1 MFIKKNYLIIL
12 FSIGFFHL
20 LGVFF
25 LYKLF
30 PNYDIFMHVGT
41 GFILSFIINDILKEF
56 IKPKILKYFLVI
68 CVLVFLGVVWELGE
82 YVWDQTIST
91 YFQKT
96 FLQISIRDT
105 MGDLLMNMIGSLIF
119 VLINFG
125 RRT

>member
-1 MFIKKNYLIIL
+1 MFIKKSYLIIF
-12 FSIGFFHL
+12 FSIIFFHL
-20 LGVFF
+20 VGVFF
-25 LYKLF
+25 LYQ
-30 PNYDIFMHVGT
+30 PIPSYDIFMHIGT
-41 GFILSFIINDILKEF
+41 GLVLSFIIHDVLKEF
-56 IKPKILKYFLVI
+56 IKPIIFKYFLVI
-68 CVLVFLGVVWELGE
+68 CVLVFLGVIWELGE